1 MPVDLWKAKTPAQL
15 QWGNHVHM
23 IDMLKISFGKGE
35 KIESIEFKQTPG
47 YYMCTSLSGH
57 FPSEHPLAYAP
68 NLSKLKI
75 DPAVKRMLKKNKKHV
90 PRLSAKEFN
99 ENFFVKDEQVPA
111 KPEGTWWWQL
121 LEGRYKSLT
130 IGP

>member
-1 MPVDLWKAKTPAQL
+1 
-15 QWGNHVHM
+15 
-23 IDMLKISFGKGE
+23 MLKNSFGKGE

-47 YYMCTSLSGH
+47 YYMRTSLSGH

-75 DPAVKRMLKKNKKHV
+75 DPAVKRMLKENKKHV

-99 ENFFVKDEQVPA
+99 ENFFC
-111 KPEGTWWWQL
+111 
-121 LEGRYKSLT
+121 EGRAGACEAGGDLVVAT
-130 IGP
+130 VGGAI